1 MAISG
6 AIKALAKELNVPI
19 IVLSQ
24 LSRASEGRSEN
35 KPKLS
40 DLRDSGAIE
49 QMQIL

>member
-24 LSRASEGRSEN
+24 LRELQKEGQKISQN
-35 KPKLS
+35 YL
-40 DLRDSGAIE
+40 ICV
-49 QMQIL
+49 ILGL